1 MYFSE
6 QWLRRIERHGGG
18 ERERRIE
25 GGGNITS
32 RRFATYISTQEKPFL
47 AGSQAV
53 NKALEKL
60 GENPSMAFVVMTAN
74 YDKKVVLEA
83 IKKTL
88 QGVPIIGAIVS
99 DTIYNENTI
108 ANTGVGVALW
118 ATDSADITPF
128 IIKGLVREEDELV
141 KEIRQR
147 FEELKIKRKYTYL
160 LGIVPNV
167 LEGLSVKMS
176 KVLIRVSEM
185 FDAAFVGVVGDFKP
199 SPWSII
205 YNSDTYSD
213 HFAFLIIESDVK
225 FGTLLSYGFHP
236 TIPFKV
242 TSAEDSVIKELND
255 TPVIDILRGLFE
267 RRGYD
272 ENELKDPVKAGKI
285 LSRFQVA
292 VADPSKA
299 GRFKGS
305 IIQSLDT
312 SGLKIMTDV
321 STNDTVWIVEA
332 NLEEMIESTRKGVQK
347 ALGYIQ
353 DANAAGMIIF
363 ENHMRIQALGD
374 DIDKDKSVLRSVL
387 GLSFFGIPTVGE
399 IIVHPNFYSGAHSGV
414 MLGMLLA
421 NKVGQP

>member
-1 MYFSE
+1 M
-6 QWLRRIERHGGG
+6 RRMERRGSGG

-60 GENPSMAFVVMTAN
+60 GENPSMAFVVITAN

-88 QGVPIIGAIVS
+88 EGVPIIGVIVS
-99 DTIYNENTI
+99 DTIYNEDTI
-108 ANTGVGVALW
+108 ADTGVGVALW
-118 ATDSADITPF
+118 ATDSSDITPF
-128 IIKGLVREEDELV
+128 IIKGLVRNEDDLV
-141 KEIRQR
+141 KEIRER
-147 FEELKIKRKYTYL
+147 FESLKIKRKYTYL
-160 LGIVPNV
+160 LGVVPNV

-176 KVLIRVSEM
+176 RVLIRVSEM
-185 FDAAFVGVVGDFKP
+185 FDAIFVGVVGDFKP

-205 YNSDTYSD
+205 YNAETYSD
-213 HFAFLIIESDVK
+213 HFAFVIVESDVK

-236 TIPFKV
+236 TMPFKV
-242 TSAEDSVIKELND
+242 TSADDSVIKELND
-255 TPVIDILRGLFE
+255 TPVIDIFMDLFG
-267 RRGYD
+267 RRGYSD
-272 ENELKDPVKAGKI
+272 SELRDPIKAAKI
-285 LSRFQVA
+285 LSKFQVA

-305 IIQSLDT
+305 IIQSLDP

-321 STNDTVWIVEA
+321 SVNDTLWIVEA
-332 NLEEMIESTRKGVQK
+332 NLEEMIESTRKGIQK

-353 DANAAGMIIF
+353 NASAAGMLIF

-374 DIDKDKSVLRSVL
+374 DVDKDKSALKSAL
-387 GLSFFGIPTVGE
+387 GLSFLGIPTVGE
-399 IIVHPNFYSGAHSGV
+399 IVVHPDFYSGAHSGV
-414 MLGMLLA
+414 MLGLLLA
-421 NKVGQP
+421 NRFEQP